1 MRRITEVQSRSIR
14 GIRLYLDDYYELVE
28 IFERGNELRLE
39 IRADEYELDGPDE
52 ITEVR
57 RAAVRKLDLG
67 FGFGQAMSLTITGD
81 EAWIRF
87 PSAPDPDYRRAL
99 EVLEFLRRRRSF
111 GRRFVGMLSSPTA
124 ILVSFG
130 LGTVVV
136 PILRSGTRGLRV
148 VQRQHVVCCGR
159 DCEQLRRETLSRF
172 PAVGG

>member
-81 EAWIRF
+81 EVDDQGFACLGIR
-87 PSAPDPDYRRAL
+87 
-99 EVLEFLRRRRSF
+99 
-111 GRRFVGMLSSPTA
+111 
-124 ILVSFG
+124 
-130 LGTVVV
+130 
-136 PILRSGTRGLRV
+136 
-148 VQRQHVVCCGR
+148 
-159 DCEQLRRETLSRF
+159 
-172 PAVGG
+172 GGA